1 MAVTA
6 VLAAVLVVTGCG
18 STGGGDLGVGPVA
31 AASGSS
37 LPSRSPQAP
46 TPSAA
51 TPSAAPSLTGVLVE
65 GVRPT
70 CRMLDTGAR
79 RYALVGPGTQS
90 LRVGDRVRVEGTER
104 PGLVSPCGLTFV
116 VTALY
121 VLGQP

>member
-18 STGGGDLGVGPVA
+18 STGGGDLGVGQVA

-46 TPSAA
+46 